1 MHEIVDENHNLYFD
15 LFSIWNE
22 LLFDLNKFHLF
33 NQRSQTVA
41 SLLNNLTSFI

>member
-1 MHEIVDENHNLYFD
+1 MHEIVDENHNLY

-33 NQRSQTVA
+33 NQRSQPVA